1 MQSRDEAQMHYTKS
15 KKSDSV
21 ATYSCMILYAQFHFY
36 NILEMGKKTDQWLP
50 RIRDGGKN
58 GYNGALR

>member
-1 MQSRDEAQMHYTKS
+1 MHYTKS